1 MSHYICLGNCKAVSS
16 SPSVC
21 MASDCPKSGE
31 ALDACD
37 CEDDK
42 HEGRQDTSTDQME
55 EEVI

>member
-1 MSHYICLGNCKAVSS
+1 MSHYICLGTCKAVSD

-31 ALDACD
+31 ALEACD

-42 HEGRQDTSTDQME
+42 HEGRQATPVSETE
-55 EEVI
+55 EEII